1 MDRGQERR
9 FSRTLR
15 GFGRL
20 LTRPSFAMLS
30 VLAAIACAVG
40 AILVLVQTP
49 YQIQMPG
56 PVTEVQ
62 SLIEPNPNKSAGAL
76 LLTTIYSDPAN
87 LAEWLY
93 AKVDPTAG
101 LVPREEARP
110 REISEREYDHLLGRM
125 MDESKITAQVVAL
138 RAAGYDV
145 QVTGQGV
152 RVHEIVDESKAKGIL
167 QSGDIIVELDGK
179 PVSTANDLIA
189 LVQSHQPGDIVDVV
203 VIRDDQRVPLR
214 FALIEAPNEPGRARA
229 GVAIS
234 TYQYDYD
241 LPREFALK
249 TRNIGGPSAGLMF
262 SLGIY
267 NAVTTQDI
275 TGGHKIAGTGTINSE
290 GKVGAVGGVKYKVI
304 AAERAGAELFLTPQ
318 ANAEEA
324 RKAATRIRVV
334 AVGTFEDALEALKNL
349 PPKE

>member
-1 MDRGQERR
+1 MDNRHERR
-9 FSRTLR
+9 RPRVLLILR
-15 GFGRL
+15 RL
-20 LTRPSFAMLS
+20 LASGPFVIFS
-30 VLAAIACAVG
+30 VVAAIACAIG
-40 AILVLVQTP
+40 ALLVMIQTP

-62 SLIEPNPNKSAGAL
+62 TLIEPNPNPGTGGL
-76 LLTTIYSDPAN
+76 YLTTIYSDPAN
-87 LAEWLY
+87 VAEWLY
-93 AKVDPTAG
+93 AKIDPAAG

-110 REISEREYDHLLGRM
+110 REISDREYDRLLGRM

-145 QVTGQGV
+145 QVRGQGV
-152 RVHEIVDESKAKGIL
+152 RVHEIVEESKAKGIL

-189 LVQSHQPGDIVDVV
+189 LVQGHLPGDVVDVV
-203 VIRDDQRVPLR
+203 AIRDDQRVPVR

-234 TYQYDYD
+234 TYQYDYE
-241 LPREFALK
+241 LPREFDLK

-267 NAVTTQDI
+267 NAVTPEDVTK
-275 TGGHKIAGTGTINSE
+275 GHKIAGTGTMSSE
-290 GKVGAVGGVKYKVI
+290 GRVGAVGGVKYKIV
-304 AAERAGAELFLTPQ
+304 AAERAGATVFLVPE

-324 RKAATRIRVV
+324 RKAASTIRVIPV
-334 AVGTFEDALEALKNL
+334 RTFDEALQALNEL
-349 PPKE
+349 PPKA